1 MGITEHGCILCV
13 IPALLVHS
21 PLSDVATL
29 SSRSSMI
36 RGQGV
41 NDETSEL
48 SGDMDEGQLDV
59 ES

>member
-1 MGITEHGCILCV
+1 MGITVHGCIRNV

-21 PLSDVATL
+21 PLSDVVTL

-36 RGQGV
+36 RGQSV
-41 NDETSEL
+41 NDNTSEL
-48 SGDMDEGQLDV
+48 SGDMDESQLDV